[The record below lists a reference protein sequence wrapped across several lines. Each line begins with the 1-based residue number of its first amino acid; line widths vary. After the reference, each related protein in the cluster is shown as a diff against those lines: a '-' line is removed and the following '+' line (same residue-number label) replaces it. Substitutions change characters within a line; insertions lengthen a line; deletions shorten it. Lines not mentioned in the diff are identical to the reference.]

1 MSEVVYEETAT
12 MIAAGELQSFVP
24 FGREHCRNH
33 PNAFNLQLRELQPA
47 SELWASDGAAG
58 LVGSLQEVS
67 LQEREREFW
76 QLRKGCK
83 GVKEEDVGFEEEL
96 YAAGNVVVWSQGSRA
111 QASSVYKAFTV
122 DSPVQQ
128 ALWCNFAAPHKKND
142 DEEVELTVCIVQSS
156 CVNVH
161 TMTGKDFISPL
172 PFQVSN
178 VWATKFGLLM
188 ERKNTAN
195 DAHFSPPGEPLP
207 TVFSMLHPLDEIAPV
222 VCKPAGLFEGSR
234 VQYVSDS
241 AMKIV
246 FTCCQPSIV
255 VSYDTVQGIH
265 SVWTLRKVTHDERST
280 VLRCPAEPVGTPL
293 GLMAS
298 GFLTSHLRN
307 VSRHDS
313 PGGTGPSGHGLG
325 TGTSAVGSSS
335 PLHYSALHSHQ
346 SRIVTSSPGTHS
358 RVHSPSISNMAALSR
373 AHSPGMAAPSFSG
386 VARFNTSLH
395 SSSPRGHHGLL
406 ASPNSTINETVLVPE
421 MEPIIPDL
429 CMEQLWSEAVTA
441 GSNREMSS
449 QASKVFL
456 TSDLCENH
464 YLCFLVESHQQLRCV
479 KFIESND
486 TSQLIFPSVT
496 TIPAKDAEPLQSIDA
511 MLVLEACGS
520 LVLYTGITRV
530 SKVFVPGLLSPSF
543 SLTNHLPH
551 RSTPVETV
559 STPAN
564 AGSRHLQRLD
574 EDAMPSPVTGL
585 RGPNIK
591 HHDASFLEDYTFQ
604 PATPYINA
612 LRDPVCNRVTLEL
625 SIGTMLRISIPEIA
639 TSDLVRKCLEAI
651 RFILPKEAAM
661 KVLVKWYNIYNA
673 PGGPSAH
680 TEWSLFV
687 TCFMTLMGYNTER
700 LTWTRNLHFEMP
712 LSPVIA
718 AKKARPSD
726 GGSDEDWDYL
736 MGSHYH
742 RQMNFLPVATSLDAS
757 DGNSTVTSETE
768 GLCAA
773 SSPPSPSLKLDSSAP
788 LFPHIPALF
797 YVLHLLYQELQLD
810 ELQRARA
817 SSLVCLLQQ
826 LARDLQLEEYV
837 DLYWRDYPSIISGF
851 TESCLIDQ
859 ALICQMQRPSFLRPE
874 PPCVFSWL
882 SSCLR
887 GEESPPF
894 PYLPGICQRTRLL
907 VVSYALYVIGDENAT
922 STDVSKY
929 LAKLSAG
936 QKSSAT
942 EPQIRRQSSVKV
954 MSSSENLA
962 EQLVVWLTSQGFT
975 LKDLESVPFGVALP
989 IREAIYRCREQP
1001 CSDWSEEVCLL
1012 IGRQDL
1018 TKQAHKMTLAKSK
1031 ASVSSGLSLEPPATT
1046 EPDEE
1051 EDGMSDIVQEVTGLI
1066 WSQDLRVQEVRRL
1079 LQSSRPVRV
1088 SVVQL
1093 PEVSDHEYIEE
1104 KENKLL
1110 QLCQRTMALPVG
1122 RGLFTL
1128 FSYHPVPT
1136 EPLPV
1141 PKLNL
1146 TGRALPRNTVVDL
1159 NSGNID
1165 VPPNMTSWPSFHNG
1179 VAAGLKIAP
1188 ASQVD
1193 SAWIAYNKPKSPEL
1207 ANEYA
1212 GFLMALGLNGHLT
1225 KLATLNIHDYLTKGH
1240 EMTSIGL
1247 LLGVSSAKLGTMDMS
1262 ITRLLGIHIP
1272 ALLPPT
1278 STELD
1283 VPHNV
1288 QVAAV
1293 IGIGL
1298 VYQGTG
1304 HRHNAE
1310 VLLSEIGR
1318 PPGPEM
1324 EYCTDRESYSLAA
1337 GLALGMVCLGH
1348 GSNLIGM
1355 TDLNVPEQ
1363 LYQYMV
1369 GGHRRAQAGANRERH
1384 KSPSYQIKEGDT
1396 INVDVTCPGA
1406 TLALAMIYL
1415 KTNNRSIADWLK
1427 PPDTLFLLDFIKPE
1441 FLLLRTLARCIIMWD
1456 EILPNTIWVKSN
1468 IPQIMRGTFDPSE
1481 DINMETMAQAQD
1493 YITAGACLAL
1503 GLRFA
1508 GSANSDAFDCLYSLA
1523 RTHMTIMSFA
1533 GTAAVGAHTF
1543 YNLQTCLS
1551 MILLAMSMVMSGT
1564 GNLKVLQLC
1573 RFFHKRTGGEMNYG
1587 FHMAHHMALGLLFL
1601 GGGRYTLSTSNSAI
1615 AALLCA
1621 LYPHFPAHSTDNRYH
1636 LQALRHLAVLA
1647 AEPRLL
1653 VPVDVDSLKP
1663 CYALL
1668 EVTYKETKWYDETTV
1683 ELMAP
1688 TLLPELQLLKR
1699 VKVKGPRYWELSVDL
1714 SKETQHLKSI
1724 LSRDGVLYVKL
1735 RAGQLPYKD
1744 DPQGWKS
1751 LVTTTVN
1758 HRSSGVKAFKPEAIS
1773 TFTSEPALVSFAEL
1787 FCKTSEG
1794 MKHREDTLV
1803 LFSAM
1808 LYECVTQECP
1818 EMLPTYIAIEQAVS
1832 ALRRGDLLQ
1841 TFPLWQLRLVVELWD
1856 SRMQRG
1862 PANRRDTLLTSE
1874 FLPVMKNAVDATLDS
1889 WLKENS
1895 SVLRTYMKGE
1905 ALSKDTQSIMLACFL
1920 VYRSIP
1926 YLKNAHTQLEGCSS
1940 LGDLLLL
1947 SSQLGIPLRDLLRLV
1962 PVLLGSA
1969 SGPHTLLGFP
1979 LQAF

>member
-47 SELWASDGAAG
+47 SELWASDAAAG

-67 LQEREREFW
+67 LQERERECW
-76 QLRKGCK
+76 QLRKGCM
-83 GVKEEDVGFEEEL
+83 GVKEECVEFEEEL
-96 YAAGNVVVWSQGSRA
+96 YVAGNVVVWSQGSRT

-128 ALWCNFAAPHKKND
+128 ALWCNFNVPHSKKKGTIED
-142 DEEVELTVCIVQSS
+142 VEQSVCIVQSS

-161 TMTGKDFISPL
+161 SVTGKDFISPL
-172 PFQVSN
+172 PFQVRA
-178 VWATKFGLLM
+178 VEL
-188 ERKNTAN
+188 
-195 DAHFSPPGEPLP
+195 LP

-222 VCKPAGLFEGSR
+222 VCKPTGMFEGSS
-234 VQYVSDS
+234 VQYVCDTS
-241 AMKIV
+241 MKIV
-246 FTCCQPSIV
+246 FTCCKPSIV

-265 SVWTLRKVTHDERST
+265 SVWTLRNVTNDERSA
-280 VLRCPAEPVGTPL
+280 VLRFPAEAAGTPL
-293 GLMAS
+293 GGMAS
-298 GFLTSHLRN
+298 GFLTSHLYI
-307 VSRHDS
+307 
-313 PGGTGPSGHGLG
+313 
-325 TGTSAVGSSS
+325 VGSAS
-335 PLHYSALHSHQ
+335 PLHYSALHSHHN
-346 SRIVTSSPGTHS
+346 RIMTSSPGSLSKTHS
-358 RVHSPSISNMAALSR
+358 QNISNMAALSR
-373 AHSPGMAAPSFSG
+373 AHSPGLAAPSYSSA
-386 VARFNTSLH
+386 ARFNASFH
-395 SSSPRGHHGLL
+395 SSSSRGHHDVIP
-406 ASPNSTINETVLVPE
+406 SPNNTVTDSILVPE

-429 CMEQLWSEAVTA
+429 CMEQLWSETLTA
-441 GSNREMSS
+441 GSRREMSS

-456 TSDLCENH
+456 TSDVCENR
-464 YLCFLVESHQQLRCV
+464 YLCFLVESHQQLRLL
-479 KFIESND
+479 KFVESND
-486 TSQLIFPSVT
+486 TSQLIFTSVK
-496 TIPAKDAEPLQSIDA
+496 TIAAKDAEPLPTIDA
-511 MLVLEACGS
+511 MLVLEACGN
-520 LVLYTGITRV
+520 LVLYTGVTRV
-530 SKVFVPGLLSPSF
+530 SKVFVPGLLSPPF
-543 SLTNHLPH
+543 GLTNHLPH
-551 RSTPVETV
+551 LSLAVENV
-559 STPAN
+559 STPTK
-564 AGSRHLQRLD
+564 AGSILLHRLD
-574 EDAMPSPVTGL
+574 EDVMPSPVTGVK
-585 RGPNIK
+585 GHHIK
-591 HHDASFLEDYTFQ
+591 HNESTFLEDYAFQ
-604 PATPYINA
+604 PAAPSIQSI
-612 LRDPVCNRVTLEL
+612 RDPVSNRVTLKKTSKNMVFITISVFL
-625 SIGTMLRISIPEIA
+625 LRSV
-639 TSDLVRKCLEAI
+639 LVRKCLQAI
-651 RFILPKEAAM
+651 RFILPKDA
-661 KVLVKWYNIYNA
+661 VLVKWYNIYNA

-680 TEWSLFV
+680 AEWNLFV
-687 TCFMTLMGYNTER
+687 TCLMTLMGYNTER
-700 LTWTRNLHFEMP
+700 LTWTRNLHFEGP

-726 GGSDEDWDYL
+726 GGSDEDWESL
-736 MGSHYH
+736 LGSHYH
-742 RQMNFLPVATSLDAS
+742 RHINSQSTCGPVN
-757 DGNSTVTSETE
+757 NSKTCNP
-768 GLCAA
+768 LIND
-773 SSPPSPSLKLDSSAP
+773 SPLLVDSSAL
-788 LFPHIPALF
+788 LFPHIAALF

-810 ELQRARA
+810 ELQRAKA

-826 LARDLQLEEYV
+826 LARDLHLEKYV
-837 DLYWRDYPSIISGF
+837 DLYWRDYPLLIDV
-851 TESCLIDQ
+851 TENCFIEQALIDQ
-859 ALICQMQRPSFLRPE
+859 MPCLSILRAE

-882 SSCLR
+882 SGCLR
-887 GEESPPF
+887 SEENLPF

-907 VVSYALYVIGDENAT
+907 VLVGSMEFWILTDCTKCMILLLLYEP
-922 STDVSKY
+922 KLY
-929 LAKLSAG
+929 LTYDISVMICKSNNKGYRAQLNSHLVV
-936 QKSSAT
+936 KSST
-942 EPQIRRQSSVKV
+942 EG
-954 MSSSENLA
+954 LA
-962 EQLVVWLTSQGFT
+962 EQLVVWLASQGFT

-989 IREAIYRCREQP
+989 IREAVYRCREQP
-1001 CSDWSEEVCLL
+1001 SADWSEEVCVL

-1031 ASVSSGLSLEPPATT
+1031 TSVGSGLSLEPPVTT
-1046 EPDEE
+1046 EADEE
-1051 EDGMSDIVQEVTGLI
+1051 EDGMSDIIQEVTGLI
-1066 WSQDLRVQEVRRL
+1066 WSQDLRVEEVRRL
-1079 LQSSRPVRV
+1079 LQSSRHVRV
-1088 SVVQL
+1088 NVAQL
-1093 PEVSDHEYIEE
+1093 PEVSDHEYIEV

-1122 RGLFTL
+1122 RGFFTL

-1146 TGRALPRNTVVDL
+1146 TGRALPKNTMLDL

-1262 ITRLLGIHIP
+1262 ITRLLSIHIP

-1369 GGHRRAQAGANRERH
+1369 GGHRRAQTGANRERH

-1427 PPDTLFLLDFIKPE
+1427 PPDTWFLLDFIKPE

-1456 EILPNTIWVKSN
+1456 DILPNTEWVDSN
-1468 IPQIMRGTFDPSE
+1468 IPQIMRGNFDPSQ
-1481 DINMETMAQAQD
+1481 DINEDTMMQAQV
-1493 YITAGACLAL
+1493 YIAAGACMAL

-1508 GSANSDAFDCLYSLA
+1508 GSANSDAFECLYVFA
-1523 RTHMTIMSFA
+1523 RNFEKTMSFPNA
-1533 GTAAVGAHTF
+1533 NAVQTGF
-1543 YNLQTCLS
+1543 YNLQTGLS
-1551 MILLAMSMVMSGT
+1551 MILLAMSMVMAGT

-1573 RFFHKRTGGEMNYG
+1573 RFFHKQTGGDMNYG

-1668 EVTYKETKWYDETTV
+1668 EITYKATKWYDETTV
-1683 ELMAP
+1683 DLMAP
-1688 TLLPELQLLKR
+1688 AMLPELHLLKK
-1699 VKVKGPRYWELSVDL
+1699 VKVKGPRYWELTVDL
-1714 SKETQHLKSI
+1714 SKETQHLTDI

-1735 RAGQLPYKD
+1735 RAGQLPYKE

-1751 LVTTTVN
+1751 LLATTVN
-1758 HRSSGVKAFKPEAIS
+1758 HRHSGVKAFKPEAIS
-1773 TFTSEPALVSFAEL
+1773 TFTSEPTLISFAEL
-1787 FCKTSEG
+1787 FCKKTEG
-1794 MKHREDTLV
+1794 MKHDIQV

-1818 EMLPTYIAIEQAVS
+1818 EMLPTYIAIEQAVR
-1832 ALRRGDLLQ
+1832 ALRQGDLVQ
-1841 TFPLWQLRLVVELWD
+1841 TFSLWQLRLVVELWD
-1856 SRMQRG
+1856 SRMQRA
-1862 PANRRDTLLTSE
+1862 PSDRPDTLLTSE
-1874 FLPVMKNAVDATLDS
+1874 FLPVMKNAVDVTLDS
-1889 WLKENS
+1889 WLRGGKVPE
-1895 SVLRTYMKGE
+1895 
-1905 ALSKDTQSIMLACFL
+1905 
-1920 VYRSIP
+1920 
-1926 YLKNAHTQLEGCSS
+1926 
-1940 LGDLLLL
+1940 
-1947 SSQLGIPLRDLLRLV
+1947 V
-1962 PVLLGSA
+1962 PVFS
-1969 SGPHTLLGFP
+1969 
-1979 LQAF
+1979 QRVQ

>member
-47 SELWASDGAAG
+47 SELWSSDGAAG

-67 LQEREREFW
+67 LQERERECW

-83 GVKEEDVGFEEEL
+83 GDKEEDVEFVEEL
-96 YAAGNVVVWSQGSRA
+96 YTAGNVVVWSQGSRT
-111 QASSVYKAFTV
+111 QASNVYKAFTV

-128 ALWCNFAAPHKKND
+128 AIWCNFAVPQNKKD
-142 DEEVELTVCIVQSS
+142 GKKVEQTVCIIQSS

-161 TMTGKDFISPL
+161 TVTGKDFISPL
-172 PFQVSN
+172 PFQVSD
-178 VWATKFGLLM
+178 VWATTFGLLL
-188 ERKNTAN
+188 ERKNTGPDCFYREA
-195 DAHFSPPGEPLP
+195 LP
-207 TVFSMLHPLDEIAPV
+207 TLFSMLHPLDEIAPV
-222 VCKPAGLFEGSR
+222 VCKPAGLFDGSR
-234 VQYVSDS
+234 VQYASDS
-241 AMKIV
+241 TMKIV
-246 FTCCQPSIV
+246 FSCSQPSIV

-265 SVWTLRKVTHDERST
+265 TVWALRKVTHDERST
-280 VLRCPAEPVGTPL
+280 VLRCPAEPADTPL

-298 GFLTSHLRN
+298 GFLTSHFRN
-307 VSRHDS
+307 ISRLDS
-313 PGGTGPSGHGLG
+313 PG
-325 TGTSAVGSSS
+325 S

-346 SRIVTSSPGTHS
+346 SRIVTSSPGLHS

-386 VARFNTSLH
+386 AARFNASFQSL
-395 SSSPRGHHGLL
+395 SPRGHHGLL
-406 ASPNSTINETVLVPE
+406 PSPNSTVNDTMLVPE

-429 CMEQLWSEAVTA
+429 CMEQLWSETVT
-441 GSNREMSS
+441 MSG

-456 TSDLCENH
+456 TSDVCENR

-486 TSQLIFPSVT
+486 SSQLIFASVT
-496 TIPAKDAEPLQSIDA
+496 SICAKDAEPLQNIDA
-511 MLVLEACGS
+511 MLILEACGS

-530 SKVFVPGLLSPSF
+530 SKVFVPGLLSPTF
-543 SLTNHLPH
+543 SMTNHIPH
-551 RSTPVETV
+551 ISTPVENV

-564 AGSRHLQRLD
+564 TGSRHLQRLD
-574 EDAMPSPVTGL
+574 EVVMPSPVSEMRGL
-585 RGPNIK
+585 TIK
-591 HHDASFLEDYTFQ
+591 HHEGSFMEDYTFQ
-604 PATPYINA
+604 QPMPFIHA

-625 SIGTMLRISIPEIA
+625 NSGTMMRISIPEIA
-639 TSDLVRKCLEAI
+639 TSELGEIHTRSQTHKYFC
-651 RFILPKEAAM
+651 
-661 KVLVKWYNIYNA
+661 VLVKWYNIYNA

-680 TEWSLFV
+680 AEWNLFV

-700 LTWTRNLHFEMP
+700 LTWTRNLHFEVP

-736 MGSHYH
+736 LGSHYH
-742 RQMNFLPVATSLDAS
+742 RQMTFWPVSGPID
-757 DGNSTVTSETE
+757 
-768 GLCAA
+768 
-773 SSPPSPSLKLDSSAP
+773 SPSSPSLKLDSSAP

-826 LARDLQLEEYV
+826 LARDLQLDGYL
-837 DLYWRDYPSIISGF
+837 DQYWRDYPSLISDF

-859 ALICQMQRPSFLRPE
+859 AKIGQMQRPSFLRPE

-887 GEESPPF
+887 GEEIPPF

-907 VVSYALYVIGDENAT
+907 VLSYALYIAGDETAT

-929 LAKLSAG
+929 LVKLAAG
-936 QKSSAT
+936 LIVHATFPFENRSFVNSNSSNF
-942 EPQIRRQSSVKV
+942 IG
-954 MSSSENLA
+954 L
-962 EQLVVWLTSQGFT
+962 GFT
-975 LKDLESVPFGVALP
+975 LKDLESVPFGAALP

-1001 CSDWSEEVCLL
+1001 CSDWSEEVCML

-1031 ASVSSGLSLEPPATT
+1031 SVGSGLSLEPPATT
-1046 EPDEE
+1046 EADEE
-1051 EDGMSDIVQEVTGLI
+1051 EDGMSDIIQEVTGLI
-1066 WSQDLRVQEVRRL
+1066 WSQDLRVHEVRRL

-1146 TGRALPRNTVVDL
+1146 TGRAPPRNTMVDL

-1165 VPPNMTSWPSFHNG
+1165 VPPNMTGWPSFHNG

-1247 LLGVSSAKLGTMDMS
+1247 LLGVSSAKLGSMDMS
-1262 ITRLLGIHIP
+1262 ITRLLSIHIP

-1427 PPDTLFLLDFIKPE
+1427 PPDTWFLLDFIKPE

-1456 EILPNTIWVKSN
+1456 EILPNTEWVKSN

-1493 YITAGACLAL
+1493 YITAGACMAL

-1508 GSANSDAFDCLYSLA
+1508 
-1523 RTHMTIMSFA
+1523 
-1533 GTAAVGAHTF
+1533 AAVVSTGY
-1543 YNLQTCLS
+1543 YNLQTGLS
-1551 MILLAMSMVMSGT
+1551 MILLAMAMVMSGT

-1668 EVTYKETKWYDETTV
+1668 EVTYKETQWYDETTV

-1688 TLLPELQLLKR
+1688 TMLPELHHLKR
-1699 VKVKGPRYWELSVDL
+1699 VKVKGPRYWELSIDL
-1714 SKETQHLKSI
+1714 SKEIQHLKSI

-1751 LVTTTVN
+1751 LVASTVN
-1758 HRSSGVKAFKPEAIS
+1758 HRNSGVRAFKPEAIA
-1773 TFTSEPALVSFAEL
+1773 TFTSEPVLVSFAEF

-1794 MKHREDTLV
+1794 MKYKEETLV

-1818 EMLPTYIAIEQAVS
+1818 EMLPTYIAIEQAVG
-1832 ALRRGDLLQ
+1832 ALQQGDLLQ

-1856 SRMQRG
+1856 NRVLRG
-1862 PANRRDTLLTSE
+1862 AADRHDALLTSE
-1874 FLPVMKNAVDATLDS
+1874 FLPVMKNMVDVMLDG
-1889 WLKENS
+1889 WLKDNS
-1895 SVLRTYMKGE
+1895 TVLRSYIRGE
-1905 ALSKDTQSIMLACFL
+1905 ALPKETQYIMLACFL

-1926 YLKNAHTQLEGCSS
+1926 CLRNTPTQLEGCSS
-1940 LGDLLLL
+1940 LGDLLSR

-1969 SGPHTLLGFP
+1969 ARPQTLLGFP
-1979 LQAF
+1979 LQAS

>member
-24 FGREHCRNH
+24 FGREHCKNH

-47 SELWASDGAAG
+47 SELWSSDGAAG

-67 LQEREREFW
+67 LQEREKECW
-76 QLRKGCK
+76 QLRKGRV
-83 GVKEEDVGFEEEL
+83 GVLEEDVEFEEEL
-96 YAAGNVVVWSQGSRA
+96 YTAGNVVVWSQGSRL
-111 QASSVYKAFTV
+111 QACNVHKAFTV
-122 DSPVQQ
+122 DSPVQK
-128 ALWCNFAAPHKKND
+128 ALWCNFAVPQNKND
-142 DEEVELTVCIVQSS
+142 EEEVEQTVCIVQSS
-156 CVNVH
+156 CINVH
-161 TMTGKDFISPL
+161 TVTGKDFISPL

-178 VWATKFGLLM
+178 VWATKYGLVL
-188 ERKNTAN
+188 ERKNTAS
-195 DAHFSPPGEPLP
+195 DSQLSPPGEPLP
-207 TVFSMLHPLDEIAPV
+207 TVFSMVHPVDEIAPV
-222 VCKPAGLFEGSR
+222 VCKPTGLIEGGR
-234 VQYVSDS
+234 VQYVSDTNL
-241 AMKIV
+241 KIV
-246 FTCCQPSIV
+246 FSCPQPSMI
-255 VSYDTVQGIH
+255 VSYDAIQGTH
-265 SVWTLRKVTHDERST
+265 SVWALRKVTQDEKDA
-280 VLRCPAEPVGTPL
+280 VLPITSPPADICIDV
-293 GLMAS
+293 MAS

-307 VSRHDS
+307 ISQLDS
-313 PGGTGPSGHGLG
+313 TEGSGETGHGPV
-325 TGTSAVGSSS
+325 TRASS
-335 PLHYSALHSHQ
+335 PFHYSVLHSHE
-346 SRIVTSSPGTHS
+346 SRICLFSPGFHS
-358 RVHSPSISNMAALSR
+358 RMHSPNFSNMAALSR
-373 AHSPGMAAPSFSG
+373 AHSPGMATPSLSG
-386 VARFNTSLH
+386 AARFNTSYH
-395 SSSPRGHHGLL
+395 SSLVTSPK
-406 ASPNSTINETVLVPE
+406 STCNDTVVTV
-421 MEPIIPDL
+421 MEPILPEL
-429 CMEQLWSEAVTA
+429 CMEQLWSETVTA
-441 GSNREMSS
+441 GSHREMNS

-456 TSDLCENH
+456 TSDFCKNH

-486 TSQLIFPSVT
+486 TSQLIFASVT
-496 TIPAKDAEPLQSIDA
+496 AIPAKDAAPLENIDA

-520 LVLYTGITRV
+520 LVLYTGVTKV
-530 SKVFVPGLLSPSF
+530 SKVFVPGLLSPTFGLS
-543 SLTNHLPH
+543 NHSVH
-551 RSTPVETV
+551 FDTPMDNA

-574 EDAMPSPVTGL
+574 EAAMPSPVSGL
-585 RGPNIK
+585 RGPNMK
-591 HHDASFLEDYTFQ
+591 LCDASSMDDYSFQ
-604 PATPYINA
+604 QTTPHIKA
-612 LRDPVCNRVTLEL
+612 LRDPVSNRVSLEL
-625 SIGTMLRISIPEIA
+625 SNATMLRISIPEIA
-639 TSDLVRKCLEAI
+639 TSELVRKCLQAI
-651 RFILPKEAAM
+651 CFILHKEAAM
-661 KVLVKWYNIYNA
+661 KVLVKWYNMYNA

-680 TEWSLFV
+680 AEWNLFV
-687 TCFMTLMGYNTER
+687 TCFMALMGYNTER
-700 LTWTRNLHFEMP
+700 LMWTRNLSPVP

-736 MGSHYH
+736 LDSHYH
-742 RQMNFLPVATSLDAS
+742 HQMILQPIFAPADSRTGTKAAESL
-757 DGNSTVTSETE
+757 STV
-768 GLCAA
+768 
-773 SSPPSPSLKLDSSAP
+773 SPPTSPSLKLDSSAP

-797 YVLHLLYQELQLD
+797 YVLHLLYQEQQLD
-810 ELQRARA
+810 ELQRASA

-826 LARDLQLEEYV
+826 LARDLQLDSYI
-837 DLYWRDYPSIISGF
+837 DLYWRDYPTLINCF
-851 TESCLIDQ
+851 NERCLIDQ
-859 ALICQMQRPSFLRPE
+859 AQISQMERPSFVREE

-887 GEESPPF
+887 GEEVPPF
-894 PYLPGICQRTRLL
+894 PYLPTICQRTKLL
-907 VVSYALYVIGDENAT
+907 VLSYALYITGDENAT
-922 STDVSKY
+922 SGHVSKY
-929 LAKLSAG
+929 LVKLSPG
-936 QKSSAT
+936 HKFINK
-942 EPQIRRQSSVKV
+942 PHKCVKWNLPAA
-954 MSSSENLA
+954 SGTCLA
-962 EQLVVWLTSQGFT
+962 EQLVVWLTSEGFT

-1018 TKQAHKMTLAKSK
+1018 TKQAHKTLAKSK
-1031 ASVSSGLSLEPPATT
+1031 TSVDSGLSGLEPPAST
-1046 EPDEE
+1046 EADEE

-1079 LQSSRPVRV
+1079 LQSSKPVRV
-1088 SVVQL
+1088 NVVQL
-1093 PEVSDHEYIEE
+1093 PDMSDHEFIEE

-1146 TGRALPRNTVVDL
+1146 TGRATPRNTMVDL

-1247 LLGVSSAKLGTMDMS
+1247 LLGVSAARLGTMDMS
-1262 ITRLLGIHIP
+1262 VTRLLSIHIP

-1348 GSNLIGM
+1348 GSHLIGM

-1427 PPDTLFLLDFIKPE
+1427 PPDTWFLLDFIKPE

-1456 EILPNTIWVKSN
+1456 EILPNAEWVKSN
-1468 IPQIMRGTFDPSE
+1468 IPQIMRRTFDPRE
-1481 DINMETMAQAQD
+1481 DINMETMTQAQD
-1493 YITAGACLAL
+1493 YITAGACMAL

-1508 GSANSDAFDCLYSLA
+1508 GSANSDAFECLCD
-1523 RTHMTIMSFA
+1523 FA
-1533 GTAAVGAHTF
+1533 QTFMINISVTNQTGF
-1543 YNLQTCLS
+1543 YNLQTGLS
-1551 MILLAMSMVMSGT
+1551 MILLAMSMVMAGT
-1564 GNLKVLQLC
+1564 GNLKVLKVC
-1573 RFFHKRTGGEMNYG
+1573 RFFHKRPGGEMNYG

-1688 TLLPELQLLKR
+1688 TMLPELHLLKQ
-1699 VKVKGPRYWELSVDL
+1699 VKVKGPRYWELFVDL

-1744 DPQGWKS
+1744 DPHGWKS
-1751 LVTTTVN
+1751 LLTSTVN
-1758 HRSSGVKAFKPEAIS
+1758 HRNSGAGTFKPEAIS
-1773 TFTSEPALVSFAEL
+1773 TFTSDPALVSFAEL
-1787 FCKTSEG
+1787 FCKSSEG

-1808 LYECVTQECP
+1808 LYECMTQECP
-1818 EMLPTYIAIEQAVS
+1818 EMLPTYIAIEQVVG
-1832 ALRRGDLLQ
+1832 ALHRGDLMQ
-1841 TFPLWQLRLVVELWD
+1841 TFPMWQLRLVVELWD
-1856 SRMQRG
+1856 SRVLRG
-1862 PANRRDTLLTSE
+1862 SETRRAALLTSE
-1874 FLPVMKNAVDATLDS
+1874 FLPVMKNMVDVTLDK
-1889 WLKENS
+1889 WLKDNS
-1895 SVLRTYMKGE
+1895 SVVRSYMKGE
-1905 ALSKDTQSIMLACFL
+1905 ILSKDVQSFMLACFL

-1926 YLKNAHTQLEGCSS
+1926 CMRIAHVELEGCSS
-1940 LGDLLLL
+1940 MGDLI
-1947 SSQLGIPLRDLLRLV
+1947 SRRSRLGIPVRDMLRLV
-1962 PVLLGSA
+1962 PVLLGSTA
-1969 SGPHTLLGFP
+1969 GPHTLMGFHQ
-1979 LQAF
+1979 QAF

>member
-83 GVKEEDVGFEEEL
+83 GVKEEDVEFEEEL

-128 ALWCNFAAPHKKND
+128 ALWCNFAAPHKRND
-142 DEEVELTVCIVQSS
+142 EEEVELTVCIVQSS

-195 DAHFSPPGEPLP
+195 DAHFSSPGEPLP

-307 VSRHDS
+307 VSRLDS

-768 GLCAA
+768 GLCTA

-887 GEESPPF
+887 GEERPPF

-1668 EVTYKETKWYDETTV
+1668 EVTYKETKWYGETTV

-1751 LVTTTVN
+1751 LVATTVN

-1895 SVLRTYMKGE
+1895 LVLRTYMKGE

-1926 YLKNAHTQLEGCSS
+1926 YLKNVHTQLEGCSS